1 VTIAIIAFGIALAVV
16 VAACVAAVG
25 GVLWFITRLQAI
37 DDEEMEMK
45 RRCPRHSSC
54 GGYRRQ
60 GEIFCHSCYFHLPKE
75 LRDRL
80 WARGFPS
87 LSLTIKDCKEF
98 LRLAHSEPC
107 RASEGSDL
115 DIKHTCPDADKYY
128 HQNERHSHDGKT
140 CEDWAHCSVTSDEQK
155 GMQK

>member
-1 VTIAIIAFGIALAVV
+1 MRRSREAAVTIAIIAFGIALAVV

-75 LRDRL
+75 LRDKL
-80 WARGFPS
+80 WARNMGALGPA
-87 LSLTIKDCKEF
+87 IEQCKAYLKMKLE
-98 LRLAHSEPC
+98 E
-107 RASEGSDL
+107 E
-115 DIKHTCPDADKYY
+115 
-128 HQNERHSHDGKT
+128 
-140 CEDWAHCSVTSDEQK
+140 
-155 GMQK
+155 